1 MTHWER
7 LHGYVA
13 TGLLR
18 YRVRLPDLTIAT
30 DDVATTRWQ
39 RCTLCQGV
47 LADFSFRVWQTATG
61 VVVGVVL
68 CGRCVALGDPLVSEA
83 VALMLTRRY
92 DPTRFG
98 TEAHP

>member
-1 MTHWER
+1 MTIGER

-13 TGLLR
+13 PGLLR
-18 YRVRLPDLTIAT
+18 HRTRLPDLTVAT
-30 DDVATTRWQ
+30 DSVATTRWQ
-39 RCTLCQGV
+39 RCTLCSGQ
-47 LADFSFRVWQTATG
+47 LLDFSFRVWQQHG